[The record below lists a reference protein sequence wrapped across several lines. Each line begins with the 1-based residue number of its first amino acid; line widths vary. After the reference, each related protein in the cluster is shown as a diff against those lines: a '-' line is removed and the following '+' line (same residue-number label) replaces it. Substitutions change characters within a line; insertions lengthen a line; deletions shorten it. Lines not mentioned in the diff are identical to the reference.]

1 MRIQDIDIVV
11 IKGDITE
18 INTEA
23 IVNAANTNFEMGGGV
38 ALAIKKKGGT
48 SIEKEAVEKGPG
60 HIGAAVLTGAG
71 KLKAKYV
78 IHAVTMGMN
87 FKTDEEAIR
96 NAAYHTLLCA
106 QDNNISSVAFC
117 ALGCGTG
124 KFSPSDSAK
133 IMAQEVFRY
142 IHQIPVRSV
151 KKIVFVAYSDRV
163 YQAFSNNIGR
173 YLNYMVKK
181 ISQGPFLTVD
191 GIVEYN
197 NGIIM
202 IKRSNPP
209 LGWALPGGFV
219 DYGESLEHAAQR
231 EGKEETNL
239 DIELISP
246 FRAYSDPKRDKRTH
260 TITFVFIAK
269 GRGEPKGMDD
279 AKQAKW
285 FSVSEIKELNIA
297 FDHKKIILD
306 YLEYKKLLKEKAL
319 DFQTIGKY
327 LLNG

>member
-1 MRIQDIDIVV
+1 MRIQDIDIAV

-48 SIEKEAVEKGPG
+48 LIEKEAVEKGPG

-78 IHAVTMGMN
+78 IHAVTMGMD

-202 IKRSNPP
+202 VKRSNPP

-219 DYGESLEHAAQR
+219 DYGESAESAVVR
-231 EGKEETNL
+231 EIKEETNL
-239 DIELISP
+239 DFVDIRQ
-246 FRAYSDPKRDKRTH
+246 FHTYSNPGRDPRFH
-260 TITFVFIAK
+260 TVSVVFIGK
-269 GRGEPKGMDD
+269 GKGVLSSGDD
-279 AKQAKW
+279 AAKAEV
-285 FSVSEIKELNIA
+285 FNKDNLPSRIA
-297 FDHKKIILD
+297 FDHRGIIQ
-306 YLEYKKLLKEKAL
+306 EY
-319 DFQTIGKY
+319 F
-327 LLNG
+327 NSSC

>member
-1 MRIQDIDIVV
+1 MNYKNPFPTVDLII
-11 IKGDITE
+11 E
-18 INTEA
+18 N
-23 IVNAANTNFEMGGGV
+23 
-38 ALAIKKKGGT
+38 KKGEILL
-48 SIEKEAVEKGPG
+48 IERK
-60 HIGAAVLTGAG
+60 
-71 KLKAKYV
+71 
-78 IHAVTMGMN
+78 
-87 FKTDEEAIR
+87 
-96 NAAYHTLLCA
+96 
-106 QDNNISSVAFC
+106 NI
-117 ALGCGTG
+117 
-124 KFSPSDSAK
+124 P
-133 IMAQEVFRY
+133 Y
-142 IHQIPVRSV
+142 
-151 KKIVFVAYSDRV
+151 
-163 YQAFSNNIGR
+163 
-173 YLNYMVKK
+173 
-181 ISQGPFLTVD
+181 
-191 GIVEYN
+191 
-197 NGIIM
+197 
-202 IKRSNPP
+202 
-209 LGWALPGGFV
+209 GWALPGGFV